1 MIALV
6 TGASRGIGAAIARE
20 LANKG
25 DSLILAA
32 RSAAELESVAA
43 EISDSHEDVVVEA
56 VTCDV
61 TNESDVVNLLAGV
74 GERHG
79 GLDVLV
85 NCAGMAI
92 PATSV
97 QELSLEIWQQIFD
110 ANMSSAFL
118 MTRESIPLLKRSK
131 ERPTIV
137 NIASTAG
144 TSARPGWSAYAA
156 SKAALVNFSN
166 TMGEELKPDR
176 IRVHCVAPGR
186 TATELRRTLAP
197 DEDPSTI
204 MQPEAVA
211 ELVRFLVSEAAGVI
225 QGQTILVRQ

>member
-43 EISDSHEDVVVEA
+43 EISDGHEDVVVEA